1 MFPQTWEYLQDKCR
15 PSQVPKDPTCN
26 SVHMAHQQR
35 ICLPIAARC
44 RPQPGA
50 WKSSPLPMAPLP
62 QSMVDGQPPRDH
74 NIHTRMPLVP
84 GWEVGKRLSPI
95 SSPTKYT
102 MELPAQGKSAYH
114 FALLPD
120 AMGHKLT
127 MNLPCLL
134 TCHYL
139 GQRVMVECYP
149 QHPPNLLLA
158 NPSWL
163 PPPAEGYSS
172 QKMQTG
178 CGGAEHG
185 QGVRDWGAHSQEPR
199 LGK

>member
-1 MFPQTWEYLQDKCR
+1 MAIKILYYKTFSFLLLSSHSVVVVFICYLTACSLRHGNTYRTSADLHRCPR
-15 PSQVPKDPTCN
+15 TPPAILCIWPTN
-26 SVHMAHQQR
+26 SR

-62 QSMVDGQPPRDH
+62 QSMVDGQLPRDH

-120 AMGHKLT
+120 AMRHKLT

-139 GQRVMVECYP
+139 GQRMMVECYP
-149 QHPPNLLLA
+149 QHPQ
-158 NPSWL
+158 S
-163 PPPAEGYSS
+163 PPCQPKLVAASNRG
-172 QKMQTG
+172 
-178 CGGAEHG
+178 
-185 QGVRDWGAHSQEPR
+185 
-199 LGK
+199 L